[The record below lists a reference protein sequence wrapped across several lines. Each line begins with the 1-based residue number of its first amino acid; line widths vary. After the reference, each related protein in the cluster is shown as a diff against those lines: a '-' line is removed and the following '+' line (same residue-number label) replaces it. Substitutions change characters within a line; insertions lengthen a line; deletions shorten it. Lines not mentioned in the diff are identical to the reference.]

1 MYFGASAMAKPSF
14 FSSDLVQVLLC
25 PRLHELQF
33 AVKALLAGGLALYLA
48 FSLELEQPQWALM
61 TVFVV
66 SQPYSGMV
74 LAKGMFRLIGTC
86 AGALVSIGMV
96 ALYGQASLPFLL
108 LMALWLAFCTA
119 GASLLHNHAS
129 YGFVLAGYT
138 AAIVALPASA
148 DPATV
153 FDQAVARCSEIG
165 LGILCA
171 ALVNVL
177 LWPRRLERQLANQ
190 GKAAWE
196 AGLQAAAAELRGADE
211 RGELLAALG
220 RIAAVD
226 AQRDHAWF
234 EGALGRAR
242 SQALR
247 VLGLDLLG
255 LLRAA
260 RKVARERRLLDP
272 ASAHALQPWLEELE
286 ALLREGRQAE
296 FEACRQRLR
305 LALDAAHGQ
314 LHLCL
319 VCLER
324 LLGEAR
330 AAGRSVEA
338 LVYGAPTRQAPGA
351 IAWHRDIER
360 GVLFGLRSAL
370 AFLCVAAFWLASA
383 WPSGLGAVSITGVV
397 LSLFAS
403 RDNPAQAGLNFLRGI
418 LLSIPLAGFVALFYL
433 PGVDGFPLLCLGL
446 GVPLFFA
453 ALCVNRASLAGIAS
467 PFCIFFVK
475 NVAPSNSMSYDL
487 AHFLNNA
494 LSTVLGVAFAV
505 LVFNLVS
512 LRPGERHYRRM
523 LQATLGDLARL
534 TLRSPAQAE
543 AWFGGRTADRLIRL
557 AQRYDRLPEGR
568 RQPWSDGLMGL
579 DFGDEL
585 LYLRQCLEE
594 VPASLAQARDRYLRR
609 LRLALLGD
617 GPRAEREHALDPPT
631 ARLLKA
637 LAASPLAGSER
648 GELAG
653 AALVQLQATWRQWCR
668 SHAPAGTALRAD
680 PLPGAGR

>member
-1 MYFGASAMAKPSF
+1 MAKPSF

-220 RIAAVD
+220 RIAAAD

-234 EGALGRAR
+234 EG
-242 SQALR
+242 
-247 VLGLDLLG
+247 
-255 LLRAA
+255 
-260 RKVARERRLLDP
+260 
-272 ASAHALQPWLEELE
+272 
-286 ALLREGRQAE
+286 
-296 FEACRQRLR
+296 
-305 LALDAAHGQ
+305 
-314 LHLCL
+314 
-319 VCLER
+319 
-324 LLGEAR
+324 
-330 AAGRSVEA
+330 
-338 LVYGAPTRQAPGA
+338 
-351 IAWHRDIER
+351 
-360 GVLFGLRSAL
+360 
-370 AFLCVAAFWLASA
+370 
-383 WPSGLGAVSITGVV
+383 
-397 LSLFAS
+397 
-403 RDNPAQAGLNFLRGI
+403 
-418 LLSIPLAGFVALFYL
+418 
-433 PGVDGFPLLCLGL
+433 
-446 GVPLFFA
+446 
-453 ALCVNRASLAGIAS
+453 
-467 PFCIFFVK
+467 
-475 NVAPSNSMSYDL
+475 
-487 AHFLNNA
+487 
-494 LSTVLGVAFAV
+494 
-505 LVFNLVS
+505 
-512 LRPGERHYRRM
+512 
-523 LQATLGDLARL
+523 
-534 TLRSPAQAE
+534 
-543 AWFGGRTADRLIRL
+543 
-557 AQRYDRLPEGR
+557 
-568 RQPWSDGLMGL
+568 
-579 DFGDEL
+579 
-585 LYLRQCLEE
+585 
-594 VPASLAQARDRYLRR
+594 
-609 LRLALLGD
+609 
-617 GPRAEREHALDPPT
+617 
-631 ARLLKA
+631 
-637 LAASPLAGSER
+637 
-648 GELAG
+648 
-653 AALVQLQATWRQWCR
+653 
-668 SHAPAGTALRAD
+668 
-680 PLPGAGR
+680 

>member
-1 MYFGASAMAKPSF
+1 MAKPSF
-14 FSSDLVQVLLC
+14 FSSDLMQVLLC

-220 RIAAVD
+220 RIAAAD

-260 RKVARERRLLDP
+260 RKV
-272 ASAHALQPWLEELE
+272 
-286 ALLREGRQAE
+286 
-296 FEACRQRLR
+296 
-305 LALDAAHGQ
+305 
-314 LHLCL
+314 HLCL